1 MKQLLLHNLGWK
13 LLSVGI
19 AAVLW
24 YSLVGEPLYQ
34 ASVSAPLLLTG
45 TPADLEISSE
55 RPERVSL
62 VLQGPSSL
70 FDQQHL
76 SSVVV
81 VLNLSAVGQPGER
94 TFTLSPD
101 NVWLPRGLTLV
112 RTVPSQI
119 RLYFERRVT
128 ATVPVRARFANDGY
142 GGYFLRR
149 QTISPGKLRVVG
161 PESHVR
167 RAAWAETDLIDLTG
181 VTGEKVFRVNVFI
194 EDPQIRFE
202 DAPQVEVLVETAK
215 PRVVGDR

>member
-24 YSLVGEPLYQ
+24 YALVGEPLYQ

-62 VLQGPSSL
+62 ELQGPSSL
-70 FDQQHL
+70 LDQQHL

-81 VLNLSAVGQPGER
+81 VLNLSSVSQPGER

-101 NVWLPRGLTLV
+101 NVRLPRGLTLV

-119 RLYFERRVT
+119 RLYFERRIT
-128 ATVPVRARFANDGY
+128 ATVPVRARFANDGA

-149 QTISPGKLRVVG
+149 QAISPGKLRVVG

-167 RAAWAETDLIDLTG
+167 RVAWAETDLIDLAG

-194 EDPQIRFE
+194 DDPQIRFE

-215 PRVVGDR
+215 AQVAGDR